1 LPGRDVTLDALA
13 AATSEAAEKAMA
25 YWGADNA
32 ALRHWEKE
40 PGQPVSNADLLVDEH
55 LKTTLAALAPDAAWL
70 SEETVDDPARCASDR
85 LWLVDPIDG
94 TRDFVRGRPGWAVS
108 VALAEKGE
116 IVLAALVAPARG
128 EVWLAAKGQ
137 GATRNGQ
144 RLRASI
150 RGRLQ
155 GARVP
160 ADQLPKNDRDL
171 VAVFKPNSIALRM
184 AMVAAGDADLVATVR
199 WGAEWDIA
207 AASLI
212 AQEAGAVVTDALGER
227 LTFNREK
234 PVALGMLCCSPGIHD
249 EAMARLRERALAM
262 QSAG

>member
-1 LPGRDVTLDALA
+1 MPGRDVTLDALA
-13 AATSEAAEKAMA
+13 AATAEAADRAMA
-25 YWGADNA
+25 YWGVDNL

-55 LKTTLAALAPDAAWL
+55 LKKTLRVLAPDAAWL
-70 SEETVDDPARCASDR
+70 SEETVDDPVRIGSER

-108 VALAEKGE
+108 VALAERGE
-116 IVLAALVAPARG
+116 IVLAALAAPARN
-128 EVWLAAKGQ
+128 EIWLAAKGQ

-150 RGRLQ
+150 RGKLP

-160 ADQLPKNDRDL
+160 AETLPRADRDL
-171 VAVFKPNSIALRM
+171 MTVYKPNSIALRM
-184 AMVAAGDADLVATVR
+184 AMVAADEADLVATVR

-207 AASLI
+207 ASSLI
-212 AQEAGAVVTDALGER
+212 AAEAGAMVTDALGQR
-227 LTFNREK
+227 LTFNRER
-234 PVALGMLCCSPGIHD
+234 PEALGMLCCAPAIHGD
-249 EAMARLRERALAM
+249 AVERLRERV
-262 QSAG
+262 AGV